1 MSTLWSPPMTPK
13 SVCVYCASSQQARP
27 EFLRAA
33 HALGGEIA
41 ARGWT
46 TVYGGGR
53 SGLMGAL
60 ADGALVGGGQV
71 RGIIPEFMKAL
82 EWAHGGVSF
91 LETVP
96 DMHTRKRRMVECA
109 DAIVA
114 LPGGCG
120 TLEELLEAI
129 TWKRLGIHGKPIV
142 IANLAGFYDAL
153 VRQLAVCIEERMMHE
168 RHASM
173 WSVVTRI
180 EDVIPAI
187 LQAPAWGDDAIQFA
201 KV

>member
-1 MSTLWSPPMTPK
+1 MGVR

-27 EFLRAA
+27 SFVAA
-33 HALGGEIA
+33 ATALGREFA
-41 ARGWT
+41 DRGWE

-60 ADGALVGGGQV
+60 AEGALGAGGRV
-71 RGIIPEFMKAL
+71 HGIIPEFMKVR
-82 EWAHGGVSF
+82 EWAHDGVSF

-142 IANLAGFYDAL
+142 IANLEGFYDPL
-153 VRQLAVCIEERMMHE
+153 VQQLELCITERMMHA
-168 RHASM
+168 RHGTM
-173 WSVVTRI
+173 WTVVQNAG
-180 EDVIPAI
+180 DVTSA
-187 LQAPAWGDDAIQFA
+187 LLRAPTWDDDAIGFA

>member
-1 MSTLWSPPMTPK
+1 MTIRA
-13 SVCVYCASSQQARP
+13 VCVYCASSQHARP
-27 EFLRAA
+27 EFLAA
-33 HALGGEIA
+33 ARALGADLA
-41 ARGWT
+41 ARGCE

-60 ADGALVGGGQV
+60 ADGALAGGGRV
-71 RGIIPEFMKAL
+71 RGVIPDFMKVR
-82 EWAHGGVSF
+82 EWAHDGVSF

-153 VRQLAVCIEERMMHE
+153 VQQLALCIAERMMHD
-168 RHASM
+168 RHGDM
-173 WSVVTRI
+173 WSVVTHI
-180 EDVIPAI
+180 EAVVPA
-187 LQAPAWGDDAIQFA
+187 LLDAPGWSEDAIEFA

>member
-1 MSTLWSPPMTPK
+1 MAVS

-27 EFLRAA
+27 EFLAA
-33 HALGGEIA
+33 ARTLGGAFA

-53 SGLMGAL
+53 VGLMGAL
-60 ADGALVGGGQV
+60 ADGALAGRGQV
-71 RGIIPEFMKAL
+71 RGVIPEFMRAL
-82 EWAHGGVSF
+82 EWAHDGVSF
-91 LETVP
+91 LETTP
-96 DMHTRKRRMVECA
+96 DMHTRKKRMVACA

-153 VRQLAVCIEERMMHE
+153 LAQLAMCIDERMMRAEHGAMWTAV
-168 RHASM
+168 RH
-173 WSVVTRI
+173 V
-180 EDVIPAI
+180 EDVIPA
-187 LQAPAWGDDAIQFA
+187 LLSAPAWSSDAVKFA
-201 KV
+201 QV

>member
-1 MSTLWSPPMTPK
+1 MTVRA
-13 SVCVYCASSQQARP
+13 VCVYCASSQQARP
-27 EFLRAA
+27 EFLTAA
-33 HALGGEIA
+33 TALGRELA
-41 ARGWT
+41 ERGFE

-60 ADGALVGGGQV
+60 AEGALGAGGKV

-82 EWAHGGVSF
+82 EWAHDGVSF

-129 TWKRLGIHGKPIV
+129 TWKRLGIHGQPIV

-153 VRQLAVCIEERMMHE
+153 VAQLQVCIAERMMHA
-168 RHASM
+168 RHGTM
-173 WSVVTRI
+173 WTVVSRVEEI
-180 EDVIPAI
+180 VPA
-187 LQAPAWGDDAIQFA
+187 LLAAPAWDDDALGFA

>member
-1 MSTLWSPPMTPK
+1 M
-13 SVCVYCASSQQARP
+13 CVYCASSQQARP
-27 EFLRAA
+27 SFVAA
-33 HALGGEIA
+33 ATALGREFA
-41 ARGWT
+41 DRGWE

-60 ADGALVGGGQV
+60 AEGALGAGGRV
-71 RGIIPEFMKAL
+71 HGIIPEFMKVR
-82 EWAHGGVSF
+82 EWAHQGVSF

-96 DMHTRKRRMVECA
+96 DRHTRKRRMVECA

-114 LPGGCG
+114 LPGGSG

-142 IANLAGFYDAL
+142 IANLEGFYDPL
-153 VRQLAVCIEERMMHE
+153 VQQLELCITERMMHA
-168 RHASM
+168 RHGAM
-173 WSVVTRI
+173 WTVVRDAG
-180 EDVIPAI
+180 DVTNA
-187 LQAPAWGDDAIQFA
+187 LLRAPTWDDDAIGFA